1 MPPLWATQ
9 LLPSID
15 IACILLLRYALPQQ
29 RLNTTFCLG
38 ASASGKAS
46 LLTLFSWFLIVRHF
60 IGEPIDAPTTRDAC
74 AATTYCVIAFV
85 STTTLLLSVGWKGLH
100 VLWTTLTVNFIAGMC
115 YVLKSTHEAIE
126 PNFDFFGVDTPHL
139 RYATWFHTMPLMALL
154 CAHAASCD
162 LSVALDMVLLAASVI
177 FTGWLGCGAT
187 TLLGYTLGYGL
198 STMFLVLLTYILY
211 DKLVLAAPP
220 SSENPLEALLRGQEM
235 SVRALAMAIVVSWW
249 AFPLLLGLAALDI
262 IGNDACDLLVIIV
275 ETYAKSLCTLVMMQG
290 RIETLEQRQERSQ
303 GIDNWRLAEQLRA
316 ETIFVSYVFHEMRNP
331 YNGIAGHL
339 SCMGDTIREA
349 QLCLSDARG
358 STLPAASRQ
367 QLASC
372 VEQLM
377 EDNDSA
383 NLCSQHMSDV
393 LNNVLDLRRIEE
405 GAMTLAAEP
414 FDGAAVVLDV
424 RDMIRPQE
432 GVRLGASIVDGA
444 TGARLDSLP
453 IVGDA
458 VRLRQI
464 LLNLLGN
471 ACKHTVSGSIDLIAT
486 VYNQENA
493 LPEGLLVD
501 GSIDDETTAVT
512 FEVRDTG
519 CGIDAE
525 HQRTVFA
532 KYVIVESA
540 PRGSSVGR
548 PRSGSTEPRLT
559 QSTGLGLAVAQ
570 QLVALM
576 GGELQLTS
584 PVVEGQSGTRFHFTV
599 LLKTGLLQGNEANAA
614 ADAAASD
621 ELVARS
627 LPREMRCLVADD
639 LYFNRKL
646 LRRYLT
652 TTAPFDTLRWHVEEC
667 DTGESVIE
675 RVCDEAERYDI
686 LFLDEHYESAG
697 SKLRGSEVLGVLKA
711 RVDPE
716 HMPVLIT
723 TSGNCLPEDVAYYA
737 SCGADD
743 TFGKPLPNKY
753 DLGRRLL
760 TLLKRKHGAAFIDG
774 NGDASP
780 TKRSKPGP
788 TLRSARKRPAP

>member
-1 MPPLWATQ
+1 MFTE
-9 LLPSID
+9 
-15 IACILLLRYALPQQ
+15 
-29 RLNTTFCLG
+29 
-38 ASASGKAS
+38 
-46 LLTLFSWFLIVRHF
+46 V
-60 IGEPIDAPTTRDAC
+60 
-74 AATTYCVIAFV
+74 
-85 STTTLLLSVGWKGLH
+85 
-100 VLWTTLTVNFIAGMC
+100 
-115 YVLKSTHEAIE
+115 
-126 PNFDFFGVDTPHL
+126 
-139 RYATWFHTMPLMALL
+139 
-154 CAHAASCD
+154 AHS
-162 LSVALDMVLLAASVI
+162 
-177 FTGWLGCGAT
+177 LGCGAS
-187 TLLGYTLGYGL
+187 TLLGCVAGYGL
-198 STMFLVLLTYILY
+198 SAVFLVLLTVLLY

-220 SSENPLEALLRGQEM
+220 SPENNPLEALLRGREM

-249 AFPLLLGLAALDI
+249 AFPFLIGLVALDVVS
-262 IGNDACDLLVIIV
+262 NETCDLLVIVV

-303 GIDNWRLAEQLRA
+303 GIENWRLAEQLRA

-349 QLCLSDARG
+349 QLCLNDARNP
-358 STLPAASRQ
+358 LPEASRQ

-372 VEQLM
+372 VKQLM
-377 EDNDSA
+377 EDNDAA

-405 GAMTLAAEP
+405 GAMTLAEEP
-414 FDGAAVVLDV
+414 FDGAEVVLNV

-432 GVRLGASIVDGA
+432 GVRLKASIVDGA
-444 TGARLDSLP
+444 TGKRLDRLP

-486 VYNQENA
+486 VYHQQHA
-493 LPEGLLVD
+493 LPEGLLLLLKD
-501 GSIDDETTAVT
+501 GRRVSSIDEDTTAVT
-512 FEVRDTG
+512 FEVKDTG
-519 CGIDAE
+519 CGIDAK

-532 KYVIVESA
+532 KYTIVESA
-540 PRGSSVGR
+540 PRGSSVGKR
-548 PRSGSTEPRLT
+548 QRTSGSTTTEQHPRLT

-584 PVVEGQSGTRFHFTV
+584 PVIEGQSGTRFHFTV
-599 LLKTGLLQGNEANAA
+599 LLKTGILQGNEAANAE
-614 ADAAASD
+614 ADAAASK
-621 ELVARS
+621 EAIARS

-639 LYFNRKL
+639 LKFNRKL
-646 LRRYLT
+646 LQRYLT
-652 TTAPFDTLRWHVEEC
+652 TIAPFDALRWHVEEC
-667 DTGESVIE
+667 DTGEGVIE
-675 RVCDEAERYDI
+675 RVCHKAERYDI

-697 SKLRGSEVLGVLKA
+697 GKLRGSEVLGVLKA
-711 RVDPE
+711 RIEEE
-716 HMPVLIT
+716 HMPLLIT

-760 TLLKRKHGAAFIDG
+760 TLLKRKHGAAFVNSDV
-774 NGDASP
+774 SP
-780 TKRSKPGP
+780 PPAKRSKLGP
-788 TLRSARKRPAP
+788 TLRSARKQRPAP